1 MNENWERLV
10 NLCGV
15 IRLVAT
21 GTLFPHKHKHKLTW
35 TSRNGRHENQ
45 IDRVLVSKQHRTSVL
60 DTRVRPQFFLF
71 FVWRESLPDFLNIWN
86 KNKSAYFDLHF
97 YFFPRL
103 QLFLPLE
110 KNQIWCD
117 PSNMV
122 KLEIV
127 ELKLLEN
134 VDLCSCY
141 VIQHFC
147 DIVFVPSSY
156 DYDGLCNRIE

>member
-1 MNENWERLV
+1 MYDLDNERKLNPEGRNDGRTEWRK
-10 NLCGV
+10 GV
-15 IRLVAT
+15 ALYAPAIL
-21 GTLFPHKHKHKLTW
+21 
-35 TSRNGRHENQ
+35 
-45 IDRVLVSKQHRTSVL
+45 
-60 DTRVRPQFFLF
+60 
-71 FVWRESLPDFLNIWN
+71 WRGHN
-86 KNKSAYFDLHF
+86 
-97 YFFPRL
+97 
-103 QLFLPLE
+103 

-156 DYDGLCNRIE
+156 DYEGLCNTID

>member
-1 MNENWERLV
+1 M
-10 NLCGV
+10 
-15 IRLVAT
+15 
-21 GTLFPHKHKHKLTW
+21 
-35 TSRNGRHENQ
+35 
-45 IDRVLVSKQHRTSVL
+45 
-60 DTRVRPQFFLF
+60 
-71 FVWRESLPDFLNIWN
+71 NIWN

-110 KNQIWCD
+110 KKNQIWCD
-117 PSNMV
+117 PSN

-156 DYDGLCNRIE
+156 DYEGLCNTIE